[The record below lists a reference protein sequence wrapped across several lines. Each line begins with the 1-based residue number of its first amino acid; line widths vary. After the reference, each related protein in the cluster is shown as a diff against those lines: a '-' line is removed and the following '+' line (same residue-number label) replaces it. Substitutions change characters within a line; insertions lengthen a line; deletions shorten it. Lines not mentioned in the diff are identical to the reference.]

1 VDGGCAMQ
9 KHEPLGDARPGRRPS
24 IKRLVFRPPARNLS
38 ADSPKGSGQA
48 WRDRD
53 WSSIKER
60 LRLTVKRA
68 PEVVI
73 NVKGSRRSQDSDHA
87 AIEGVLRYMM
97 YISRNGQLPTFDEH
111 GERGEGRE
119 EVRDKHASWNLDM
132 QRMKGMKNEPLH
144 PSFNIIFSMPAKTD
158 PEKILE
164 AVQAVA
170 QARFQG
176 RQYLMALHTHET
188 DPAKDA
194 CEHPHVHLILRAEDE
209 DGNRIHIR
217 KTDLRAWREQFAE
230 ELRAR
235 GIEANATSRAERGR
249 SRKAVSSAEW
259 HIQKRYQDAK
269 APRGS
274 HDASQAKVARFYAAA
289 EELREGRT
297 EPKPWEIAMAARR
310 RDVLR
315 ELADNAVRL
324 RREGDSELADQVERF
339 AKDMAPL
346 DSERRQ
352 IQRALVEQVKKRL
365 REHGVDNAEDLSR

>member
-1 VDGGCAMQ
+1 MQ
-9 KHEPLGDARPGRRPS
+9 KHESLGDARPGRRPG
-24 IKRLVFRPPARNLS
+24 IKRLVFRPS
-38 ADSPKGSGQA
+38 TDKVSGESPKGSGQA

-53 WSSIKER
+53 WASIKER

-73 NVKGSRRSQDSDHA
+73 NVKGSRRSQDTDHA
-87 AIEGVLRYMM
+87 AVEGGLRYMM

-111 GERGEGRE
+111 GERSQGRE
-119 EVRDKHASWNLDM
+119 EVRDKHASWDLDM

-144 PSFNIIFSMPAKTD
+144 PAFHIIFSMPARTD
-158 PEKILE
+158 PEKVLE

-170 QARFQG
+170 QACFQG
-176 RQYLMALHTHET
+176 HQYLMALHTHET

-194 CEHPHVHLILRAEDE
+194 PEHPHVHLILRAEDE
-209 DGNRIHIR
+209 NGSRIHIR
-217 KTDLRAWREQFAE
+217 KTDLRAWREQFAA

-235 GIEANATSRAERGR
+235 GIDANATSRAERGR
-249 SRKAVSSAEW
+249 SRKTVSNAEW
-259 HIQKRYQDAK
+259 HIQKRYKDANGR
-269 APRGS
+269 RGS
-274 HDASQAKVARFYAAA
+274 RDPPQARVARFDAAA

-315 ELADNAVRL
+315 ELAENAARL

-352 IQRALVEQVKKRL
+352 IQRALVDQVKNRL
-365 REHGVDNAEDLSR
+365 REHEIDNEKDL

>member
-1 VDGGCAMQ
+1 MQ
-9 KHEPLGDARPGRRPS
+9 KHEPLGDAHPGRRPGTG
-24 IKRLVFRPPARNLS
+24 RLVFRPLTDKVS
-38 ADSPKGSGQA
+38 SESPKGSGQA
-48 WRDRD
+48 WRNRD

-60 LRLTVKRA
+60 LRLTVTRA

-111 GERGEGRE
+111 GERSEGRD

-144 PSFNIIFSMPAKTD
+144 PSFNIIFSMPAKSD
-158 PEKILE
+158 PAKILE

-170 QARFQG
+170 WARFQG
-176 RQYLMALHTHET
+176 HQHLMALHTQET

-194 CEHPHVHLILRAEDE
+194 PEHPHVHLILRAEND
-209 DGNRIHIR
+209 DGIRIHIR
-217 KTDLRAWREQFAE
+217 KTDLRAWREQFAA

-235 GIEANATSRAERGR
+235 GIDANATSRAERGR

-269 APRGS
+269 GHRGPRDPS
-274 HDASQAKVARFYAAA
+274 RARVARFHAAA

-315 ELADNAVRL
+315 EFAENAARL

-352 IQRALVEQVKKRL
+352 IQRALVEQVKNRL
-365 REHGVDNAEDLSR
+365 REHGADNAEDLSR

>member
-1 VDGGCAMQ
+1 MQ
-9 KHEPLGDARPGRRPS
+9 KHDPLGDTRSGRQPG
-24 IKRLVFRPPARNLS
+24 IKRLIFRSSTDNTSNDLPR
-38 ADSPKGSGQA
+38 GTGQA
-48 WRDRD
+48 WRDKD

-68 PEVVI
+68 AEVVI
-73 NVKGSRRSQDSDHA
+73 NVKGSRRSQDSDHS

-111 GERGEGRE
+111 GERSEGRD

-132 QRMKGMKNEPLH
+132 QRMKGLKNEPLH
-144 PSFNIIFSMPAKTD
+144 PSFNIIFSMPATTD
-158 PEKILE
+158 PEKVLE

-170 QARFQG
+170 QARFKG
-176 RQYLMALHTHET
+176 HQYLMALHTHET

-194 CEHPHVHLILRAEDE
+194 PEHPHVHLILRAEDE

-217 KTDLRAWREQFAE
+217 KTDLRAWREQFAA

-235 GIEANATSRAERGR
+235 GIEANATPRAERGR

-259 HIQKRYQDAK
+259 HIQKRFQDAEGR
-269 APRGS
+269 RGS
-274 HDASQAKVARFYAAA
+274 RDPSQARTARFHAAA
-289 EELREGRT
+289 EELREGKT

-315 ELADNAVRL
+315 ELAENAARL

-339 AKDMAPL
+339 ANDMTPL

-352 IQRALVEQVKKRL
+352 IQRALVEQVKNRL
-365 REHGVDNAEDLSR
+365 REHGIGNAEDLSR